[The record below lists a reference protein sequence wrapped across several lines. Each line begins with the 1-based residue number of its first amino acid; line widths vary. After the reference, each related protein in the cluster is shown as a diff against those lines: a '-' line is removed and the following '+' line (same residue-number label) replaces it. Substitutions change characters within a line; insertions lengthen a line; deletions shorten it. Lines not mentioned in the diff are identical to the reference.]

1 MADVAMHEGE
11 VPAAGV
17 VDVDDRCG
25 RGWEVKTAVQ
35 ETAEESVEEDHCE
48 VTVAEWASDAA
59 GPTGRGAEYH
69 R

>member
-17 VDVDDRCG
+17 VDVEDRCG
-25 RGWEVKTAVQ
+25 RGREVKTAVH
-35 ETAEESVEEDHCE
+35 EAAEESLEEDHCE
-48 VTVAEWASDAA
+48 MTVAEWASDAA
-59 GPTGRGAEYH
+59 VPTGRGAEYH

>member
-35 ETAEESVEEDHCE
+35 ETAEESLEEERCE
-48 VTVAEWASDAA
+48 MTVAE
-59 GPTGRGAEYH
+59 
-69 R
+69 